1 LEIVFLIL
9 KNYLFL
15 DHDAYLSMR
24 VKEEMTPFDIKKDK
38 DQLLLFE
45 GKPLSEELKLDP
57 KEIEEVK
64 WISLEK
70 Q

>member
-1 LEIVFLIL
+1 
-9 KNYLFL
+9 
-15 DHDAYLSMR
+15 MR

-64 WISLEK
+64 WISLK
-70 Q
+70 K